1 MSGSRTA
8 QIIQVTLQFSVVLT
22 MRKHGASTVCIE
34 KEMTAFEIKQEHKH
48 LDQLQSQGPE
58 YLRILR

>member
-1 MSGSRTA
+1 MSN
-8 QIIQVTLQFSVVLT
+8 TLVFSNSDSGEH
-22 MRKHGASTVCIE
+22 RASAVCIE
-34 KEMTAFEIKQEHKH
+34 KEMTAFEMKQERKH

>member
-1 MSGSRTA
+1 MNNTPIFNNSEKGEY
-8 QIIQVTLQFSVVLT
+8 
-22 MRKHGASTVCIE
+22 GANTVCTE
-34 KEMTAFEIKQEHKH
+34 KEMTAFEIKQELKH

>member
-1 MSGSRTA
+1 MLGESTNETSNTS
-8 QIIQVTLQFSVVLT
+8 VFSNSDKGEH
-22 MRKHGASTVCIE
+22 RASAVCIE
-34 KEMTAFEIKQEHKH
+34 REMTAFEMKQEREH

>member
-1 MSGSRTA
+1 MSSTS
-8 QIIQVTLQFSVVLT
+8 VFSNSDNGEH
-22 MRKHGASTVCIE
+22 RASAVYIE
-34 KEMTAFEIKQEHKH
+34 KEMTAFEMKQERKH

>member
-1 MSGSRTA
+1 MSNA
-8 QIIQVTLQFSVVLT
+8 CVFSSSDNGEH
-22 MRKHGASTVCIE
+22 RASAVCIE
-34 KEMTAFEIKQEHKH
+34 KEMTAFEMKQERKH